1 MDPLRALKGSN
12 MSLTLR
18 GRKYVLVMVGLP
30 ARGKSYTARKLRGYL
45 SWLGYASRVFNVGER
60 RREVLGAGA
69 SHDFFDPGNQT
80 ARDQREAL
88 GLETLHEL
96 LDWLKAGGRVGIYD
110 ATNSTRE
117 RRALVRRECAAAG
130 VEVLFISIMSNDPS
144 VIEEN
149 IRGVKLDSPDYLGVD
164 AETALADFRKRL
176 AHYESVY
183 EPLEA
188 DEGAFIRVV
197 DRGRQVLLN
206 AVDGYLPA
214 RIVFFLS
221 NLQVTRREIWLTRH
235 GESQFNVAGR
245 VGGDSPLSPRGCEY
259 ASNLAAAVHEHF
271 TPEDELNVWT
281 STLQRTIETAAPIG
295 MPTGPW
301 RALDEIDA
309 GVCDGLSYD
318 EIRAGRPEEWEAR
331 KRDKLRYRYP
341 RGESY
346 EDVIQRVDRVI
357 IELERYRTP
366 VLVVAHRAVLRA
378 LYAYFVQLPLDEVPH
393 APIPLHTIMQL
404 SPSAYGCEERRLQ
417 LPPLAEQDQ

>member
-1 MDPLRALKGSN
+1 
-12 MSLTLR
+12 MSRTLR

-45 SWLGYASRVFNVGER
+45 SWLGYVSRVFNVGER
-60 RREVLGAGA
+60 RRETLGAGA
-69 SHDFFDPGNQT
+69 SHDFFDPSNAT
-80 ARDQREAL
+80 SREQREAL
-88 GLETLHEL
+88 GLATLHEM
-96 LDWLKAGGRVGIYD
+96 LDWLKAGGRIGIYD
-110 ATNSTRE
+110 ATNSTRA

-130 VEVLFISIMSNDPS
+130 VDVLHIEIETRDRS

-149 IRGVKLDSPDYLGVD
+149 IRAVKLDSPDYVGVEAD
-164 AETALADFRKRL
+164 AALTDFRKRL

-183 EPLEA
+183 EPLDAE
-188 DEGAFIRVV
+188 EGAFIRVV

-206 AVDGYLPA
+206 AIDGYVPA

-221 NLQVTRREIWLTRH
+221 NLQVTRRAIWLTRH
-235 GESQFNVAGR
+235 GESEFNVEGR
-245 VGGDSPLSPRGCEY
+245 VGGDSPLSPRGREY
-259 ASNLAAAVHEHF
+259 ASNLAATVHAHF
-271 TPEDELNVWT
+271 APEDELNVWT

-295 MPTGPW
+295 MPTGTW

-309 GVCDGLSYD
+309 GVCDGLTYD
-318 EIRAGRPEEWEAR
+318 EIRADRPGEWEAR

-366 VLVVAHRAVLRA
+366 VLVVAHRAVHRA
-378 LYAYFVQLPLDEVPH
+378 LYAYFAQLPLEEIPH
-393 APIPLHTIMQL
+393 AQIPLHTVMQL
-404 SPSAYGCEERRLQ
+404 IPGAYGCEEKRLQ
-417 LPPLAEQDQ
+417 LPPLADEAR